1 MNVDTHRL
9 IAERAYVIW
18 EREGR
23 PEGRA
28 WQHWLQAEAE
38 YRACAQSLR
47 VFDPYSFEIGR
58 PERRSASIPTQN
70 PSNGQ

>member
-1 MNVDTHRL
+1 MNADTHRL

-28 WQHWLQAEAE
+28 WLHWLQAEAE
-38 YRACAQSLR
+38 YRACEQSLR
-47 VFDPYSFEIGR
+47 VFDPYSFEIGGH
-58 PERRSASIPTQN
+58 ESGSASSSAKD
-70 PSNGQ
+70 PSNSQ